1 MRVSY
6 ALFLAHDAQCY
17 NFFFRKKKMQDL
29 MQRKVFRFNFYLF
42 S

>member
-17 NFFFRKKKMQDL
+17 NFFFRKKRCKINAKEGIQ
-29 MQRKVFRFNFYLF
+29 V
-42 S
+42 